1 MAEITPGNG
10 TAGPRRCLVIEDNV
24 DAAESLGLL
33 LELIGH
39 PAEVAFDGTAGLAA
53 ARRLPPD
60 VVLCDIGLP
69 GALDG
74 YAVARAFRADP
85 ALRAAFLIALTG
97 YGREEDRRRALE
109 AGFDTHLTKP
119 ADLDD
124 LRRLLAAGRE

>member
-1 MAEITPGNG
+1 MAEIAPGNG
-10 TAGPRRCLVIEDNV
+10 AAGPRRCLVIEDNV

-39 PAEVAFDGTAGLAA
+39 QAEVAFDGAAGLAA
-53 ARRLPPD
+53 ARRLVPD

-85 ALRAAFLIALTG
+85 DLRSAFLIALTG

-124 LRRLLAAGRE
+124 LRRLLAGGR

>member
-1 MAEITPGNG
+1 
-10 TAGPRRCLVIEDNV
+10 VIEDNV

-39 PAEVAFDGTAGLAA
+39 PAEVALDGAAGLAA

-60 VVLCDIGLP
+60 IVLCDIGLP

-85 ALRAAFLIALTG
+85 DLRAAFLIALTG

-124 LRRLLAAGRE
+124 LRRLLAGGRG

>member
-1 MAEITPGNG
+1 MAEITSGGG
-10 TAGPRRCLVIEDNV
+10 TAAPRRCLVIEDNV
-24 DAAESLGLL
+24 DAAESLGML

-39 PAEVAFDGTAGLAA
+39 QADVAFDGAAGLAA

-85 ALRAAFLIALTG
+85 DLRAAFLIALTG
-97 YGREEDRRRALE
+97 YGREEDRKRALE

-124 LRRLLAAGRE
+124 LRRLLAGGRG

>member
-1 MAEITPGNG
+1 
-10 TAGPRRCLVIEDNV
+10 VIEDNV

-39 PAEVAFDGTAGLAA
+39 QADVAFDGAAGLAA
-53 ARRLPPD
+53 ARRRVPD

-85 ALRAAFLIALTG
+85 ELRPAFLIALTG

-119 ADLDD
+119 ADLED
-124 LRRLLAAGRE
+124 LKRLLAEGRR